1 MLILLNNIKFN
12 FIVYKCLIIQQ
23 TLISQ
28 FKRLIYVSIN
38 MEYSIIILF
47 IDENQYKI
55 IIIMYFFIKI
65 AFTKQGFFP
74 LDYF

>member
-1 MLILLNNIKFN
+1 MLILFNNIKFN